1 MKVIAVINQK
11 GGVSKTTTALALFS
25 IFNNRGLKTLVVD
38 LDAQANLS
46 FAIGA
51 DTAGKTSYDV
61 ITGKCT
67 ALEALQHMADG
78 DVIAAGSALSA
89 ADTLLTKT
97 GKEYRLREAFDALR
111 DEYDFIV
118 LDTPPSLGIL
128 LVNAL
133 TAADE
138 AIVPAQAD
146 VFSIQGID
154 QLADTVSAVKKY
166 CNPALK
172 LSGILITRYN
182 GRAILSR
189 DMAALMEKMAERL
202 GTRLFKAKIREAV
215 AVKEAQAQQKSL
227 AAYSP
232 KSKPAADYQAFADEL
247 LEVSNVS

>member
-11 GGVSKTTTALALFS
+11 GGVSKTTTALALFA
-25 IFNNRGLKTLVVD
+25 ILNKRGRKTLVVD

-46 FAIGA
+46 FAAGA
-51 DTAGKTSYDV
+51 DTGGLTSYSMLM
-61 ITGKCT
+61 GECT
-67 ALEALQHMADG
+67 ARDAVQHLEQG
-78 DVIAAGSALSA
+78 DIIPAGNALSA
-89 ADTLLTKT
+89 ADTLMTRT
-97 GKEYRLREAFDALR
+97 GKEYRLREALEALAG
-111 DEYDFIV
+111 EYEYII

-166 CNPALK
+166 CNPGLK
-172 LSGILITRYN
+172 LGGILITRYN

-189 DMAALMEKMAERL
+189 DMASMMEQMAEKL
-202 GTRLFKAKIREAV
+202 GTRLFKSRIREAV
-215 AVKEAQAQQKSL
+215 AVREAQAQQKSL
-227 AAYSP
+227 IAYGP
-232 KSKPAADYQAFADEL
+232 KSKPAADYQSFADEL
-247 LEVSNVS
+247 LEEENAV